1 MSTAIVTTKERIIEA
16 AEQILLSKSF
26 HAVGLNEILAAVNVP
41 KGSFYHH
48 FESKEQFGVELI
60 RHYVAAHLGRLQRF
74 FGAPD
79 ATGLERFTDYWSYVI
94 GRMTEQGCQQCCLIV
109 KLGLEVANFSEDMR
123 AALAAGMKASRAV
136 FERAIRAGQADRT
149 IRADLDPL
157 EAATAIQHMWQ
168 GALQR
173 MLVEK
178 SVAPLRAAAQFL
190 RNYLAR

>member
-1 MSTAIVTTKERIIEA
+1 MTPTTKERILEA
-16 AEQILLSKSF
+16 AEEILLTKSF
-26 HAVGLNEILAAVNVP
+26 HAVGLSEILTAVNVP

-48 FESKEQFGVELI
+48 FASKEQFGVELI
-60 RHYVAAHLGRLQRF
+60 RHYVAAHLERLGRF

-79 ATGLERFTDYWSYVI
+79 TTGLQRFNDYWAYVV
-94 GRMTEQGCQQCCLIV
+94 GRMTEQGCQQCCLLV

-123 AALAAGMKASRAV
+123 AALADGMKASRAV
-136 FERAIRAGQADRT
+136 FEQAIRDGQADRT
-149 IRADLDPL
+149 IRAGLEPQ

-178 SVAPLRAAAQFL
+178 SVAPLRSAAQFL
-190 RNYLAR
+190 RGYLQR

>member
-60 RHYVAAHLGRLQRF
+60 RHYVTAHLGRLQRF